1 MVTRGARVIIIGAI
15 DGSQLGTE
23 VREAKKAGAF
33 VIAYDRLIRNTD
45 AVDYYVAY
53 DNFKVGELQGR
64 SLLEGLKRRK
74 GQGPW
79 NIELIAG
86 SPDDA
91 NSQVFFNGAMSILKP
106 RITDGTLVV
115 RSRQTTFAQ
124 ASTPGWKAENV
135 QRRMDTILAG
145 VYGREGLDG
154 ILAPNDTLARA
165 ALTSIRAAGKETP
178 VVTGQ
183 DSEVE
188 SVKSILKG
196 EQYSTINKDTT
207 TLVRQ
212 AIAMANDLQQGK
224 QPAVND
230 AKTYNNGVKIVPA
243 CLLEPRIVT
252 LDNIREA
259 YAGDPVLRDVVKEK

>member
-74 GQGPW
+74 GPGPW
-79 NIELIAG
+79 NIEIIAG

-106 RITDGTLVV
+106 RIAEGTLVV

-124 ASTPGWKAENV
+124 ASTPGWKAENA

-145 VYGREGLDG
+145 IYGRDGLDG
-154 ILAPNDTLARA
+154 ILAPNDTLA
-165 ALTSIRAAGKETP
+165 RAAGKETP

-212 AIAMANDLQQGK
+212 AIAMVNDLRQGK
-224 QPAVND
+224 LPAVND
-230 AKTYNNGVKIVPA
+230 AESYNNGVKIVPA
-243 CLLEPRIVT
+243 CLLEPQIVT

-259 YAGDPVLRDVVKEK
+259 YAGDPVLRNVVKEK